1 MHNGLLFCNIT
12 VKYINYNV
20 LRVFSLISRRFVYFS
35 RSEAESILGHD
46 NIAVCRWNAACCR
59 QPRGDEVSVPFVVSV
74 SGTRPLSTIVRCQ
87 IESTTA
93 CAPQR
98 CLCLFSSRVSTAML
112 TRVISNSVC
121 LSAVTFRY
129 CVETAYRK
137 PIIIFSLAYG
147 SSNIRISRY

>member
-59 QPRGDEVSVPFVVSV
+59 QPRVMKLACRSLSPYQVHDRCRRLLVVKLKARLCAAEMFVSVFVA
-74 SGTRPLSTIVRCQ
+74 RQ
-87 IESTTA
+87 H
-93 CAPQR
+93 
-98 CLCLFSSRVSTAML
+98 
-112 TRVISNSVC
+112 SN
-121 LSAVTFRY
+121 AYARY
-129 CVETAYRK
+129 
-137 PIIIFSLAYG
+137 
-147 SSNIRISRY
+147 

>member
-87 IESTTA
+87 IESTTVRRRDVCVCFRRA
-93 CAPQR
+93 SAQQ
-98 CLCLFSSRVSTAML
+98 CLRALLAIL
-112 TRVISNSVC
+112 SVC
-121 LSAVTFRY
+121 LQSRSVIVSKRLI
-129 CVETAYRK
+129 V
-137 PIIIFSLAYG
+137 SL
-147 SSNIRISRY
+147 S